1 MYDTPL
7 VLPAGCLSFLSTS
20 IITAMYAIIP
30 QQIPQGKRA
39 EINEKIHF
47 AINSGK
53 DMIPAESIY
62 NCYTDIGYTPE
73 TEVLLEKERQDV
85 IIVHQAWQAKQV
97 QTA

>member
-1 MYDTPL
+1 MTLRRYCLRGVFRFYPL
-7 VLPAGCLSFLSTS
+7 QSLQPFMPSYHNRYRKASVQKST
-20 IITAMYAIIP
+20 
-30 QQIPQGKRA
+30 
-39 EINEKIHF
+39 
-47 AINSGK
+47 NSGK